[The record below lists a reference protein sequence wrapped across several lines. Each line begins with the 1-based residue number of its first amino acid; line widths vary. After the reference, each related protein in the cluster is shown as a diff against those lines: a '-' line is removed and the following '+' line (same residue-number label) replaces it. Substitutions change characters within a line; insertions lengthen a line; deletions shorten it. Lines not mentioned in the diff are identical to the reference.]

1 MITAI
6 IVNGEWHNDSCVEK
20 CTEECE
26 AKCPE
31 VKSCN
36 EEEIDCGP
44 SARPEN
50 PFCDADRICVASNCN
65 CKFYTYGFTL
75 KSLIHKVILFKK
87 SLYFQ
92 TMFNSIIWQVLRMIS
107 MEKNVH

>member
-1 MITAI
+1 MITNLISHVILITAI
-6 IVNGEWHNDSCVEK
+6 IVNGEWHNDSCVEM

-44 SARPEN
+44 GARPEN

-65 CKFYTYGFTL
+65 CKCYTYD
-75 KSLIHKVILFKK
+75 
-87 SLYFQ
+87 
-92 TMFNSIIWQVLRMIS
+92 FNLRMII
-107 MEKNVH
+107 

>member
-44 SARPEN
+44 GARPEN

-65 CKFYTYGFTL
+65 CKCYTYDFTL
-75 KSLIHKVILFKK
+75 RIKNRYRYYLK
-87 SLYFQ
+87 
-92 TMFNSIIWQVLRMIS
+92 NSNTSKQCSIQ
-107 MEKNVH
+107 

>member
-1 MITAI
+1 MNFIPCVILITAI

-26 AKCPE
+26 AKCPK

-44 SARPEN
+44 GARPEN

-65 CKFYTYGFTL
+65 CKCHTYDFTL
-75 KSLIHKVILFKK
+75 RIILKNCDISK
-87 SLYFQ
+87 QY
-92 TMFNSIIWQVLRMIS
+92 SI
-107 MEKNVH
+107 